1 MWVHMSPKETVT
13 LNKWD
18 YISIFHFAN
27 FVHITS
33 HCIYCMFVPYNLLIF
48 TVYVRYSPPP
58 PQHFLFQTDSNQK
71 SSSLLQTS
79 VTPPFR
85 TLSIFFPLLKTT
97 ARGDL
102 FPSGQL
108 DAEPWNTKM
117 SWDMLFSPLCIVQF
131 IFSYPGAAPITAS
144 EFLTQADKIQL
155 GCTGPADSSRD
166 GQKAERW
173 CYQSSW

>member
-1 MWVHMSPKETVT
+1 MWVHMSPMETVT

-27 FVHITS
+27 FVHVTS
-33 HCIYCMFVPYNLLIF
+33 HCIYCMFVSYNLLIF
-48 TVYVRYSPPP
+48 TVYIRFP
-58 PQHFLFQTDSNQK
+58 PQHFLFQTNSNQK

-85 TLSIFFPLLKTT
+85 TLSIFSPILKST

-102 FPSGQL
+102 FSSGQL

-117 SWDMLFSPLCIVQF
+117 SWDMVYSPLCVVQL
-131 IFSYPGAAPITAS
+131 IFSYPGPAPISAS
-144 EFLTQADKIQL
+144 EFLTQVDKIQL
-155 GCTGPADSSRD
+155 DCTDPADSSRD
-166 GQKAERW
+166 GQEAERW